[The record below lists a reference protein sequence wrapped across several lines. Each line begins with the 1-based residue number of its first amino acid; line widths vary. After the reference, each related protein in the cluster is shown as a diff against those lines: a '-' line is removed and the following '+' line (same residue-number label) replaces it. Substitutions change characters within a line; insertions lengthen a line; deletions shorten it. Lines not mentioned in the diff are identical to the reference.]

1 MPLTPPQSYRKTRG
15 IIRRGLS
22 SDRPSASDV
31 LEGTLY
37 YASDDRET
45 WRSNSVTWDA
55 FGLPPY
61 GSAVD
66 VQILE
71 NATGAQNDWDP
82 AGGAMEACSIVEWN
96 GVGDIYISGIVS
108 LSRQKFI
115 FINTGSSIA
124 YFNHNDAASDAANRF
139 HNIFTIA
146 PTPVAAR
153 GHAAFINN
161 LNGWQM
167 SSHEQ
172 GDVIGYVPTWTGS
185 VSNPAIG
192 NGTLGGFYK
201 IQGRWIR
208 GNVTMVAGTTTTF
221 GTGTWAFGY
230 PFTISA
236 GLLGTAYATVAGATR
251 MGVITTPSV
260 TTMNA
265 ADAFS
270 GNLWSPTVPG
280 AWAATDAGVIMWDAQ

>member
-1 MPLTPPQSYRKTRG
+1 MPLTPPGTYRKTRG

-22 SDRPSASDV
+22 SDRPSATDV

-45 WRSNSVTWDA
+45 WRSNSVTWDEFA
-55 FGLPPY
+55 LPPR
-61 GSAVD
+61 GSAID
-66 VQILE
+66 AYIPDGT
-71 NATGAQNDWDP
+71 TGTQDDWDP
-82 AGGAMEACSIVEWN
+82 AGMEPCTIIDWS
-96 GVGDIYISGIVS
+96 GVGDIFISGIES
-108 LSRQKFI
+108 LTRQKVI

-124 YFNHNDAASDAANRF
+124 YFNHDDAASSAANRF
-139 HNIFTIA
+139 HNVFTIA

-153 GHAAFINN
+153 GHVAYVNN

-172 GDVIGYVPTWTGS
+172 GDVIGYVPTWTGAG
-185 VSNPAIG
+185 SNPAIG

-201 IQGRWIR
+201 VQGRWVK
-208 GNVTMVAGTTTTF
+208 GNVTVVAGTTTTF

-236 GLLGTAYATVAGATR
+236 GLLGVAYATLGGLTY
-251 MGVITTPSV
+251 MGVVTTPSV
-260 TTMNA
+260 TTLNVAIA
-265 ADAFS
+265 ASGILWDA
-270 GNLWSPTVPG
+270 NNPAV
-280 AWAATDAGVIMWDAQ
+280 WANTDAGVVMWDAQ